1 MINSIVNQ
9 HLILFFINIYKKKIL
24 YVKISSKSFEKK
36 KSLFFGVFS
45 FQGVDKK
52 KISIWLI
59 ILVTKVAGFSGFRIR
74 FSKFQKMVLFWHFDV
89 CFLAKM
95 V

>member
-1 MINSIVNQ
+1 MSEIPVCTGNVPF
-9 HLILFFINIYKKKIL
+9 LPFFQKIFERPKKMGLGLLVHK
-24 YVKISSKSFEKK
+24 YHPNGQVKK
-36 KSLFFGVFS
+36 
-45 FQGVDKK
+45 
-52 KISIWLI
+52 SIWLI